1 MSGTFA
7 QAERIGDGLGLPQAR
22 RRRTTPNRQRN
33 LWLCGSAEKQ
43 RRRGAM
49 SRPPPGDDS
58 ARRRTAHLFGL
69 KAESVAAVLL
79 TLKGYSILA
88 RRYAANGGE
97 IDLIAR
103 RGRAIAF
110 VEVKA
115 RPDLDAAAF
124 AISATK
130 RRRIARAA
138 RAWLARNPWAVGFTL
153 RGDAVFVA
161 RGKLPRHAPA
171 AYRLMID

>member
-1 MSGTFA
+1 MSAGRPTD
-7 QAERIGDGLGLPQAR
+7 RQAR
-22 RRRTTPNRQRN
+22 RR
-33 LWLCGSAEKQ
+33 L
-43 RRRGAM
+43 
-49 SRPPPGDDS
+49 
-58 ARRRTAHLFGL
+58 AHLFGL
-69 KAESVAAVLL
+69 KAETIAAIWL

-103 RGRAIAF
+103 RGRAVAF

-115 RPDLDAAAF
+115 RADLDVAADS
-124 AISATK
+124 ISAAK

-138 RAWLARNPWAVGFTL
+138 RAWLSRNPWAVGFTL

-161 RGKLPRHAPA
+161 PGRLPRHAPA